1 VGGGVEWARDQQWS
15 LKAEYLFL
23 SFGSI
28 STSITDLSP
37 PDSGF
42 ASDAVATKVD
52 LDAQIVRLGL
62 NHKF

>member
-1 VGGGVEWARDQQWS
+1 MGGGTEWALDRQWS

-28 STSITDLSP
+28 STSVTDLNA

-42 ASDAVATKVD
+42 ANDTLATKVD